1 MGLLDQILGSVFGSR
16 SGAAPPQ
23 QTGSSMSPLTKALL
37 LLLAAKAYQHYRSG
51 SAQPPGGQMPYDDD
65 QGRYAPQQGPGG
77 GMGAGFPGGLG
88 GMFGGGGL
96 GGALGGGLGRL
107 LGGLAGAGG
116 LGALVDRFRDAGY
129 GDQVDSWV
137 GRGQNQ
143 RMGPD
148 DMARALGADTLDELE
163 QQTGMPRGQMLSELS
178 DVLPEAIDG
187 MTPDGR
193 LPTEDELQ
201 RWG

>member
-16 SGAAPPQ
+16 SGTAPPQ
-23 QTGSSMSPLTKALL
+23 QAGSSMSPLTKALL
-37 LLLAAKAYQHYRSG
+37 LLLAAKAYQHYRSRP
-51 SAQPPGGQMPYDDD
+51 AQAPGGQMPYD
-65 QGRYAPQQGPGG
+65 QGRFGPQQGPGG
-77 GMGAGFPGGLG
+77 GMGSAFP
-88 GMFGGGGL
+88 GGL
-96 GGALGGGLGRL
+96 GGALGGGLGGL

-129 GDQVDSWV
+129 GGQVDSWV

-143 RMGPD
+143 RIGPD

-163 QQTGMPRGQMLSELS
+163 QQTGMPRDQMLSELS
-178 DVLPEAIDG
+178 DVLPEAIDD

>member
-1 MGLLDQILGSVFGSR
+1 MGLLDQILGSVLGSR

-23 QTGSSMSPLTKALL
+23 QTGSSMSPLTKTLL
-37 LLLAAKAYQHYRSG
+37 LLLAAKAYQHYRSR
-51 SAQPPGGQMPYDDD
+51 SAQPSGGQMPYDD
-65 QGRYAPQQGPGG
+65 QGRFAPQQGPGG
-77 GMGAGFPGGLG
+77 GMGSAFPGGLG
-88 GMFGGGGL
+88 GMLGGGGGL
-96 GGALGGGLGRL
+96 GGALGGGLGGL

-116 LGALVDRFRDAGY
+116 LGALVDRFRNAGY

-163 QQTGMPRGQMLSELS
+163 QQTGMPRDQMLSELS

-193 LPTEDELQ
+193 LPTEDELR